1 MIPVRLGALL
11 VAAGYLAGSIP
22 FGYLLGRVL
31 LGVDVRTVGSGNIGA
46 TNVAR
51 AGGKALGVFV
61 VLLDAAKAIVPIFVA
76 RKVLWDAVVAEG
88 VQRGAA
94 PFGAPGP
101 GLETWVVAVALA
113 AFVGHLFPVWLR
125 FRGGKGV
132 ATGFGIF
139 LVLAPWGALAGA
151 VAYGIA
157 YGVTRI
163 SSVGSLAGTAVCCAT
178 AFALNGPARPVS
190 WAAVLLGLLIV
201 LRHKDNIRR
210 LLSGE
215 EKRKMRV

>member
-1 MIPVRLGALL
+1 VSETALGALL

-22 FGYLLGRVL
+22 FGWVLGRLL

-51 AGGKALGVFV
+51 AGGRKLGIVV
-61 VLLDAAKAIVPIFVA
+61 VLLDAAKAIVPILVA
-76 RKVLWDAVVAEG
+76 RRLL
-88 VQRGAA
+88 GAA
-94 PFGAPGP
+94 PDAEAWSVG
-101 GLETWVVAVALA
+101 VAVA

-132 ATGFGIF
+132 ATAFGIF
-139 LVLAPWGALAGA
+139 VVLAPWGALAGA
-151 VAYGIA
+151 IGYAIGYGA
-157 YGVTRI
+157 TRI
-163 SSVGSLAGTAVCCAT
+163 SSVGSLSGTLACAAT
-178 AFALNGPARPVS
+178 AFVVGGTGSPVS
-190 WAAVLLGLLIV
+190 WAAVVLALLIV
-201 LRHKDNIRR
+201 LRHRDNIRR

>member
-1 MIPVRLGALL
+1 MSADALGTLL

-22 FGYLLGRVL
+22 FGYLLAKAL

-51 AGGKALGVFV
+51 AGGKKLGVVV
-61 VLLDAAKAIVPIFVA
+61 VLLDAAKAVVPILVA
-76 RKVLWDAVVAEG
+76 RRLLGD
-88 VQRGAA
+88 
-94 PFGAPGP
+94 GP
-101 GLETWVVAVALA
+101 RAQVFTTAVALA

-125 FRGGKGV
+125 FKGGKGV

-139 LVLAPWGALAGA
+139 LVLAPWAALAGA

-157 YGVTRI
+157 YGATRI
-163 SSVGSLAGTAVCCAT
+163 SSVGSLAGTAVCAGT
-178 AFALNGPARPVS
+178 SLALNGARSPLS
-190 WAAVLLGLLIV
+190 WAGLAIAALIV
-201 LRHKDNIRR
+201 LRHRDNIRR